1 MGKPSVIR
9 GAFFAMGGSLCWVL
23 SGTCAQFLF
32 DNYGVDELWI
42 TCVRMLSAGVLFM
55 VSSLVFD
62 RRGLFGIPRDRRA
75 VVQTVI
81 FAIFGV
87 LFCQVS
93 YMFTISITNAGTASV
108 IQSLGVALVML
119 YGCVRMRK
127 LPAPRE
133 VVALVLALGGI
144 FLICTNGN
152 PSVLVLPPEGIA
164 WGGITAISLALYTL
178 LPGSLIAK
186 WGSFAVTGYSML
198 VGGVALVPFV
208 RPWEG
213 VPVFDGAGWAAF
225 IVVVIVGTLIAYVLY
240 LQGIAEAGPLLTG
253 MFGSAVEPVGATILS
268 AVWLGVQFTP
278 ATLVGFAMI
287 VVMGLL
293 LTAKKPE
300 EEADVTAGSDA

>member
-1 MGKPSVIR
+1 MERQRVIR
-9 GAFFAMGGSLCWVL
+9 GALCAMGGSLCWVL
-23 SGTCAQFLF
+23 SGACAQFLF
-32 DNYGVDELWI
+32 DNYGVGELWI
-42 TCVRMLSAGVLFM
+42 TCVRMLLAGVLFM
-55 VSSLVFD
+55 ASSLVFD
-62 RRGLFGIPRDRRA
+62 RRGLFGIPRDGRA
-75 VVQTVI
+75 MVQTI
-81 FAIFGV
+81 AFALFGV

-127 LPAPRE
+127 LPAMRE
-133 VVALVLALGGI
+133 VAALALALGGI

-152 PSVLVLPPEGIA
+152 PFVLVLPPEGIA

-198 VGGVALVPFV
+198 VGGVVLVPFV
-208 RPWEG
+208 RPWESA
-213 VPVFDGAGWAAF
+213 PVFDGAGWAAF
-225 IVVVIVGTLIAYVLY
+225 VAVVIVGTIIAYVLY

-253 MFGSAVEPVGATILS
+253 MFGSAIEPVGATILS

-300 EEADVTAGSDA
+300 KESDAVAKE